1 MRIVVPRSNEWGLA
15 SSWGCWAALFAA
27 LSAVSPA
34 AAQPTT
40 IPDPP
45 ARSSPPAVGT
55 SGFRS
60 SANLGGIYVWLG
72 PVGAASRAE
81 GGWDS
86 TFGGDLS
93 VVRVDE
99 SAFAGV
105 LGATAGASM
114 WSEREGGRIWLD
126 TLAGTRIAGRMYG
139 LSLGGIVELA
149 ELEHP
154 RFGGSVGAWA
164 FFGVAPFV
172 RVGVVEELGTF
183 AEIGLH
189 LALPVW
195 SSR

>member
-1 MRIVVPRSNEWGLA
+1 MRIVVPWPTEWGLA
-15 SSWGCWAALFAA
+15 SSWGWATIIVTMLAA
-27 LSAVSPA
+27 RA

-45 ARSSPPAVGT
+45 ARRAPPAVGA

-60 SANLGGIYVWLG
+60 SANLDGLYVWLG
-72 PVGAASRAE
+72 PVGAASRAD
-81 GGWDS
+81 GAWDS

-93 VVRVDE
+93 IVRVDE
-99 SAFAGV
+99 GAHFGV
-105 LGATAGASM
+105 LGATAGASL
-114 WSEREGGRIWLD
+114 WSAREGGRIWVD
-126 TLAGTRIAGRMYG
+126 AVIGTRIGGRMYG
-139 LSLGGIVELA
+139 ASLGPILELG

-164 FFGVAPFV
+164 FFGVAPFA
-172 RVGVVEELGTF
+172 RVGAVEELGAF
-183 AEIGLH
+183 VEIGLH